1 MFAVYSTDDLGQP
14 LSPVPMLPMNLG
26 NGQFEA
32 TIPAPGTAAHFYVV
46 TLALP

>member
-1 MFAVYSTDDLGQP
+1 VFAVHSTDDLGQP
-14 LSPVPMLPMNLG
+14 LNLVPLLPMNLG
-26 NGQFEA
+26 NGQFEV